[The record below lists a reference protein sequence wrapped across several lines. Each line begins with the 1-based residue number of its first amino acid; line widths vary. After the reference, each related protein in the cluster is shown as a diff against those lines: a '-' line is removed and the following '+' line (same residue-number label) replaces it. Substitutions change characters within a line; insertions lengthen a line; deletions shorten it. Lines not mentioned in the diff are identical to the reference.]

1 MLMVEIFAG
10 LCFSVSVSICGTGL
24 SVCKLFVTVGAA
36 EMIGTGVIDTV
47 AGIEPEPDIE
57 GVPLLT

>member
-1 MLMVEIFAG
+1 MVEIFAG
-10 LCFSVSVSICGTGL
+10 LCFSVSVSVSVCGTGL

-36 EMIGTGVIDTV
+36 EMLGTGVFDTV
-47 AGIEPEPDIE
+47 AGIEPESDLE

>member
-1 MLMVEIFAG
+1 MVEIFAG
-10 LCFSVSVSICGTGL
+10 LCFSVFVSICVIVL

-36 EMIGTGVIDTV
+36 EIIGTGVFDTV
-47 AGIEPEPDIE
+47 REIESEPDFE

>member
-1 MLMVEIFAG
+1 MVEIFAG
-10 LCFSVSVSICGTGL
+10 LCFSVSVSICGTGF

-36 EMIGTGVIDTV
+36 EMLGTVAFDTV
-47 AGIEPEPDIE
+47 AGIEPEPDTE